1 MTTPV
6 NGQST
11 VIRTSRGLT
20 VAGTRITL
28 YTILE
33 YLHADWPPKLIQQWL
48 DLSEPQMADILDYL
62 ATHREEVEQEY
73 EQVIQQAETLR
84 HYWDKRLQEH
94 LAQQPKKLL
103 TAEQAELRAK
113 FEAWKAQREVA

>member
-1 MTTPV
+1 
-6 NGQST
+6 
-11 VIRTSRGLT
+11 
-20 VAGTRITL
+20 L

-48 DLSEPQMADILDYL
+48 DLSEQQMADILDYL

-73 EQVIQQAETLR
+73 EQVIRQAETVR

-94 LAQQPKKLL
+94 LAQQPKKVL